1 MKIVVYYGGRGLLD
15 DPTLYVLKKMEDV
28 LRELRVS
35 IERYNIYEHKNEIAT
50 LPQTFKEADGIILA
64 TTIEWLGI
72 GGYMQQFLDACWLY
86 GDKEKISHTY
96 MQPIVMSTTYGERE
110 GEMTLSNAWEI
121 LGGLPC
127 PGLCGYVEDL
137 TTFQMNKDFGL
148 IIEKKAENLYRTIS
162 QKIKSL
168 PSSNQAIKQNV
179 SRTQSMNLTPQE
191 SEQLSKYVS
200 DDSYVKQQKEDIE
213 ELASMFKDML
223 GQTKSDEDM
232 PYIKELESHFI
243 PTEDFKA
250 RYSLIIEDIKKP
262 LYWCGWGRTC
272 FALWTGKRGGCGCKD
287 EQKCSSVHF
296 GWTNDVPES
305 LYDRGND
312 SAGEFQNP
320 SYVRSDFCILKDRR
334 TKMRDDNCIFCKLA
348 NGDIPTNSIYE
359 DEDFNVILDASPAT
373 KGHALILP
381 KNHFANLFEIPEDM
395 DAKAF
400 ILAKKIAKKM
410 KDVFGCDGVNI
421 VQNNGVAAGQTVFH
435 FHIHLIPRYEGDHA
449 GVTWKPGTLTDEQRE
464 EILQEWK

>member
-191 SEQLSKYVS
+191 SEQLSKFVA
-200 DDSYVKQQKEDIE
+200 DDGYVKKQKEDIE
-213 ELASMFKDML
+213 ELAAMFKQML
-223 GQTKSDEDM
+223 GDEEEA
-232 PYIKELESHFI
+232 PEPPSVY
-243 PTEDFKA
+243 EDD
-250 RYSLIIEDIKKP
+250 IIEGFYENFHP
-262 LYWCGWGRTC
+262 ETG
-272 FALWTGKRGGCGCKD
+272 FA
-287 EQKCSSVHF
+287 
-296 GWTNDVPES
+296 
-305 LYDRGND
+305 
-312 SAGEFQNP
+312 A
-320 SYVRSDFCILKDRR
+320 SYVIIVPDMGKNLVIHVGKVLQCEYGADVEADVKLK
-334 TKMRDDNCIFCKLA
+334 
-348 NGDIPTNSIYE
+348 
-359 DEDFNVILDASPAT
+359 ASST
-373 KGHALILP
+373 MLR
-381 KNHFANLFEIPEDM
+381 N
-395 DAKAF
+395 
-400 ILAKKIAKKM
+400 ILAGKNSFQKGFMSGEITAKGNFKTLRM
-410 KDVFGCDGVNI
+410 LDQI
-421 VQNNGVAAGQTVFH
+421 
-435 FHIHLIPRYEGDHA
+435 FHI
-449 GVTWKPGTLTDEQRE
+449 
-464 EILQEWK
+464 